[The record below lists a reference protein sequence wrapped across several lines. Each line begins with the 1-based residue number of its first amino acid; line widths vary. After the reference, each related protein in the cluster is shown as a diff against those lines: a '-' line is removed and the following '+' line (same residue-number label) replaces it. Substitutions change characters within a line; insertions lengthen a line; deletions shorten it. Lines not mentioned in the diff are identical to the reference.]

1 MNLNFNTPTPIEQ
14 YTFRDRTFLLKRDD
28 LISQDFSGNKARKID
43 WYIDNLPKNLKTI
56 VSYGSV
62 QSNAMYSLA
71 KFSNLLGLQFRYYA
85 NHIPSFLKDNPVG
98 NYKLTLDLGADIIE
112 GYNSLE
118 VGENELYIKE
128 GIATKEAFCGIEKLA
143 LELIEQLDGKE
154 YQVFLPSG
162 TGTTALFLAKA
173 LKVHGTDNIKVFT
186 TPVVGSREYLL
197 EQFRELEADKN
208 YYPTIIDTKKR
219 YHFGKL
225 YREFYL
231 LWLELQNEIG
241 LEFDMLY
248 DPKGWMA
255 LLEHIDKFDNLVYIH
270 QGGILG
276 NATML
281 ERYKRKYDE
290 TFIFQKS
297 S

>member
-1 MNLNFNTPTPIEQ
+1 MPLIFNTPTPIEQ
-14 YTFRDRTFLLKRDD
+14 YTFRDKTFLLKRDD

-43 WYIDNLPKNLKTI
+43 WYIDNLPKNLTTI

-62 QSNAMYSLA
+62 QSNAMYSIA
-71 KFSNLLGLQFRYYA
+71 KFCNLLGIKFRYYA
-85 NHIPSFLKDNPVG
+85 NHIPNFLKDNPVG
-98 NYKLTLDLGADIIE
+98 NYKMALDLGADIIE
-112 GYNSLE
+112 GYGSLE
-118 VGENELYIKE
+118 VVENELYIKE
-128 GIATKEAFCGIEKLA
+128 GIATKEAYSGIEKLA
-143 LELIEQLDGKE
+143 LELIEQLDSKE
-154 YQVFLPSG
+154 YQLFLPSG

-173 LKVHGTDNIKVFT
+173 LKVHGADNIKLFT
-186 TPVVGSREYLL
+186 TPVVGSKEYLL
-197 EQFRELEADKN
+197 EQFRELEADEN

-290 TFIFQKS
+290 NSKK
-297 S
+297 

>member
-1 MNLNFNTPTPIEQ
+1 MPLNFSTPTPIEQ
-14 YTFRDRTFLLKRDD
+14 YTFRDKTFLLKRDD
-28 LISQDFSGNKARKID
+28 LISKYFSGNKARKID
-43 WYIDNLPKNLKTI
+43 WYIDNLPDSLETV

-62 QSNAMYSLA
+62 QSNAMYSIA
-71 KFSNLLGLQFRYYA
+71 KFCNLLGLNFRYYA
-85 NHIPSFLKDNPVG
+85 NHIPSFLKENPVG
-98 NYKLTLDLGADIIE
+98 NYKMSLDLGANIIE
-112 GYNSLE
+112 GYDSLS
-118 VGENELYIKE
+118 VGEDELYIKE
-128 GIATKEAFCGIEKLA
+128 GIATKEAFSGIEKLA
-143 LELIEQLDGKE
+143 LELIEQLDNKV

-162 TGTTALFLAKA
+162 TGTTALYLAKA
-173 LKVHGTDNIKVFT
+173 LKMHRANIKVFT
-186 TPVVGSREYLL
+186 TPVVGSVEYLL
-197 EQFRELEADKN
+197 EQFKELEVDEN
-208 YYPTIIDTKKR
+208 FYPTIIDTKKR

-290 TFIFQKS
+290 NSK
-297 S
+297 

>member
-1 MNLNFNTPTPIEQ
+1 MLLNFKTPTPIEK
-14 YTFRDRTFLLKRDD
+14 YTFRDKIFLLKRDD
-28 LISQDFSGNKARKID
+28 LISHDFSGNKARKID
-43 WYIDNLPKNLKTI
+43 YYLNNLPNNIDTV
-56 VSYGSV
+56 VSYGSI
-62 QSNAMYSLA
+62 QSNAMYSIA
-71 KFSNLLGLQFRYYA
+71 KFCNILGLKFRYYA
-85 NHIPSFLKDNPVG
+85 NHIPSLLKDNPVG
-98 NYKLTLDLGADIIE
+98 NYKMALDLGAKIIE
-112 GYNSLE
+112 GYDSLE
-118 VGENELYIKE
+118 VLENELYIKE
-128 GIATKEAFCGIEKLA
+128 GIATKEAYGGIEKLA
-143 LELIEQLDGKE
+143 LELIEQLDNRE

-173 LKVHGTDNIKVFT
+173 LKLHKAYNIKVFT
-186 TPVVGSREYLL
+186 TPVVGGREYLL
-197 EQFRELEADKN
+197 EQFKELEVDEN

-231 LWLELQNEIG
+231 LWLELHKEIG

-255 LLEHIDKFDNLVYIH
+255 LLEHIDIFDNLVYIH

-290 TFIFQKS
+290 NNK
-297 S
+297 